1 MGPVAEFCSE
11 EAGSWK
17 ESWRTLSRFPPAT
30 SQFDL
35 ILGQNRS
42 PIYSLDPPHV
52 NLVDLCLPVIL
63 SYLRNSIV
71 INVLDLK
78 QSFNKVSFE
87 GVSSFA
93 YTSTQKPTSGN
104 SILLAQFQ
112 PHRVP
117 KVSHPHALG
126 GVSSQQNINRLLL
139 SAPQQ
144 PSRHIWAAT
153 PRSLASCKAD
163 SPTPHMVDVG
173 LL

>member
-42 PIYSLDPPHV
+42 PIYRLDPPHV

-78 QSFNKVSFE
+78 QSFNKASFE

-93 YTSTQKPTSGN
+93 YTSTQTPTSGK

-112 PHRVP
+112 PHKVP

-126 GVSSQQNINRLLL
+126 GCVLAAEYQSAAPLCSSTTIKTHLGSDPSVSRILQ
-139 SAPQQ
+139 
-144 PSRHIWAAT
+144 
-153 PRSLASCKAD
+153 
-163 SPTPHMVDVG
+163 G
-173 LL
+173 